1 LRSQAAASGLHRN
14 GPSHI
19 VGLQTFT
26 ILTTAMKKFTFVLI
40 AFYCSACWSQAQDS
54 AYYQLRLSVPVIDL
68 PQNKN
73 LPYRYPA
80 MNQALEFSADFY
92 EFGYLGID
100 KLGNSL
106 FKPKRSAYTL
116 GKKLLNGGFKYLLSA
131 AFVKYGSE
139 LPIPLGV
146 WAHEE
151 FHRSVLG
158 VNHINSKNGNWFPHR
173 WDGTVYGISDQDLTA
188 LKSKDPD
195 QLLYSYVAGVQ
206 SEVLLN
212 RKISVQDF
220 YKKRTFP
227 KNALILYNAWY
238 VWDYFKF
245 STGPV
250 SDSVK
255 VWAAKS
261 ENPNPKERDFAG
273 ADLTAWAY
281 DMFSPE
287 KPYMDRDRF
296 PNGEGV
302 NRRIGYSDLSV
313 EAQDYLL
320 KQKKL
325 SLLNFVNP
333 AIFFINR
340 IPLSRHTSFNFF
352 MQYAPTHFG
361 NDISFTLPVQYRN
374 TGFLLGMHQFSNFKS
389 EGYGLDLGLYN
400 RKLTR
405 RLETDLVMRIWNQ
418 PNSFYNDAKETGG
431 ALQLDARYRI
441 TKNIAFALALNG
453 KTKGWQI
460 GSPYLK
466 SNFSSSLG
474 LSYALK

>member
-1 LRSQAAASGLHRN
+1 
-14 GPSHI
+14 
-19 VGLQTFT
+19 
-26 ILTTAMKKFTFVLI
+26 MKNFVFVLV
-40 AFYCSACWSQAQDS
+40 AFCYSITWSRAQDS
-54 AYYQLRLSVPVIDL
+54 ARYQLRLSVPAIDL
-68 PQNKN
+68 PQNRD
-73 LPYRYPA
+73 LPYRYPS

-92 EFGYLGID
+92 ELGYLGID
-100 KLGNSL
+100 KLGNAL
-106 FKPKRSAYTL
+106 FKPKTKEYSF
-116 GKKLLNGGFKYLLSA
+116 GKKLLNAGFKYLLSA
-131 AFVKYGSE
+131 GFVKYGSE

-158 VNHINSKNGNWFPHR
+158 VNTIHSKNGNWFPHR
-173 WDGTVYGISDQDLTA
+173 WDGTVYGIGDQDLST

-195 QLLYSYVAGVQ
+195 QLLYAYVAGVQ

-220 YKKRTFP
+220 YKKRTLP

-245 STGPV
+245 SASSVT
-250 SDSVK
+250 DSVK
-255 VWAAKS
+255 VWGAKS
-261 ENPNPKERDFAG
+261 ENPDPKERDFAG

-287 KPYMDRDRF
+287 KPYTDRDKF

-313 EAQDYLL
+313 EAQEYLV

-340 IPLSRHTSFNFF
+340 IPLGKHTSFNFF

-361 NDISFTLPVQYRN
+361 NDISLTLPVQYRN
-374 TGFLLGMHQFSNFKS
+374 TDLLFGVHKFSNFKS

-400 RKLTR
+400 RKLTK
-405 RLETDLVMRIWNQ
+405 RLETDLVIRIWNQ
-418 PNSFYNDAKETGG
+418 PESFYDDAKETGG

-441 TKNIAFALALNG
+441 TRNIAVAVALNG
-453 KTKGWQI
+453 KTKGWQVD
-460 GSPYLK
+460 SPYLK
-466 SNFSSSLG
+466 PNLSSSLG
-474 LSYALK
+474 LSYAMR

>member
-1 LRSQAAASGLHRN
+1 
-14 GPSHI
+14 
-19 VGLQTFT
+19 
-26 ILTTAMKKFTFVLI
+26 MKKVAFLFI
-40 AFYCSACWSQAQDS
+40 ACYLLVTCAAAQDS
-54 AYYQLRLSVPVIDL
+54 ARYQLRLSVPVVDF
-68 PQNKN
+68 PQNRD
-73 LPYRYPA
+73 LPYRYPS
-80 MNQALEFSADFY
+80 MNQALDFSTDFY
-92 EFGYLGID
+92 ELGYLGID
-100 KLGNSL
+100 KLGNTL
-106 FKPKRSAYTL
+106 FKPKTKKYTF
-116 GKKLLNGGFKYLLSA
+116 GKQLLNGGFKYLLSA
-131 AFVKYGSE
+131 AFVKYASE

-151 FHRSVLG
+151 FHRAVLG
-158 VNHINSKNGNWFPHR
+158 VNHIDSKNGNWFPHR

-212 RKISVQDF
+212 REISVQDF
-220 YKKRTFP
+220 YKKRTLP

-245 STGPV
+245 SASPV
-250 SDSVK
+250 TDSVK
-255 VWAAKS
+255 VWGAKS
-261 ENPNPKERDFAG
+261 EHPDPKERDFAG

-281 DMFSPE
+281 DMFSPG
-287 KPYMDRDRF
+287 KPYTDRDKF

-340 IPLSRHTSFNFF
+340 IPIGKHASFNFF

-361 NDISFTLPVQYRN
+361 NDISLTLPVQYCSID
-374 TGFLLGMHQFSNFKS
+374 FLLGVHKFSNFKS

-400 RKLTR
+400 RKLAN
-405 RLETDLVMRIWNQ
+405 RLETDLVIRIWDQ
-418 PNSFYNDAKETGG
+418 PKSFYNDGKETGG
-431 ALQLDARYRI
+431 ALQLDARYHI
-441 TKNIAFALALNG
+441 TRNIALALAFNG
-453 KTKGWQI
+453 KTKGWQM

-466 SNFSSSLG
+466 SNLSSSLG